1 MVTEAQKPKKK
12 KPYRKP
18 AVRSE
23 KILVVNFFSTGGQPC
38 DPFCDGLPPM
48 PDA

>member
-1 MVTEAQKPKKK
+1 MVTETKKPK

-23 KILVVNFFSTGGQPC
+23 KILVVNFFSTGGQGC
-38 DPFCDGLPPM
+38 EPFCDLKGPP

>member
-1 MVTEAQKPKKK
+1 MLTEPKKPKK

-18 AVRSE
+18 VVRSE
-23 KILVVNFFSTGGQPC
+23 KILVVNFFSTPGQGC
-38 DPFCDGLPPM
+38 DPFCALPPG

>member
-1 MVTEAQKPKKK
+1 MVTEAQKKKK

-23 KILVVNFFSTGGQPC
+23 KILVVSFFSSPGQDC
-38 DPFCDGLPPM
+38 EPFCPEPFRQ
-48 PDA
+48 DA

>member
-1 MVTEAQKPKKK
+1 MVTETKKPK

-18 AVRSE
+18 VVRSE
-23 KILVVNFFSTGGQPC
+23 KILVVNFFSTGGQGC
-38 DPFCDGLPPM
+38 EPFCDLVGPS

>member
-1 MVTEAQKPKKK
+1 MVAETPKPK

-18 AVRSE
+18 VVRSE

-38 DPFCDGLPPM
+38 DPFCDALPPG